1 LASNRS
7 KCVIDDWRDRDL
19 IDLHEVDYFR
29 DSTKIINQ
37 VNVHIN
43 RGEVVALCGESGSG
57 KSSLLNVMSG

>member
-1 LASNRS
+1 
-7 KCVIDDWRDRDL
+7 L